1 MKNIR
6 LLFVA
11 VVLSATVVWAQQNN
25 TAKVNVPATQNSFSG
40 VEHPEMDAAIESLKD
55 ARKHLDDA
63 KRDFDGHRAKAVKLV
78 DDAIAEV
85 RLGIA
90 SDK

>member
-6 LLFVA
+6 VLFVA
-11 VVLSATVVWAQQNN
+11 VVLSATVVWAQNNN
-25 TAKVNVPATQNSFSG
+25 TAKVNDATSQNSFSAA
-40 VEHPEMDAAIESLKD
+40 VHPEMDAAIASLQD
-55 ARKHLDDA
+55 ARKHLNDA

-85 RLGIA
+85 KLGIA